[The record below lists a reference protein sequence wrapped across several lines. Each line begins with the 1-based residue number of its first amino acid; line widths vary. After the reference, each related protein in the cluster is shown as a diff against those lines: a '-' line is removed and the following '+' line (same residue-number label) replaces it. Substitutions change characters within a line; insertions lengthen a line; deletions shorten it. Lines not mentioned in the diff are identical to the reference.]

1 MLRRFFTPLLLM
13 AALLASADARA
24 QSPADVA
31 LARELFRE
39 GAKFTEEKRWND
51 ARLRFERALALKRS
65 PLILYNLGVT
75 YQNLGRLVDA
85 LEFFRAFLAEMQP
98 NKAEQKAQEQP
109 ARDAVATLEKR
120 VAKLDIT
127 IQQTDI
133 EKMLLTV
140 DGIIVPEAAWGYP
153 RLVDPGEHKVVVQA
167 DGYREATQMARVTE
181 GQQLVVTLELEL
193 LAQPKKVPDKPGM
206 IGPDKHAVPVVP
218 TVLVASGSVAFAV
231 GLTVG
236 LVGVQKASDSPT
248 RDGED
253 ATSARRFALAGDIVG
268 GIGIAAAGAGL
279 TLLLID
285 KFGQPAKRS
294 SKAASVWVR
303 PVVSMGS
310 VGFVGRF

>member
-13 AALLASADARA
+13 AVLLAAADARA

-98 NKAEQKAQEQP
+98 NKADQKAQEEP
-109 ARDAVATLEKR
+109 ARDAVAALEKR

-127 IQQTDI
+127 IVPADI

-153 RLVDPGEHKVVVQA
+153 RLVDPGEHKVVVKA
-167 DGYREATQMARVTE
+167 DGYREATQLARVTE
-181 GQQLVVTLELEL
+181 GQKLPVTVQLEPLTV
-193 LAQPKKVPDKPGM
+193 PKKVPGTPGT
-206 IGPDKHAVPVVP
+206 IGPDKPAALVVP
-218 TVLVASGSVAFAV
+218 TVLLASGSAAFAV

-236 LVGVQKASDSPT
+236 LVGVQKASDAPT
-248 RDGED
+248 RDGEG
-253 ATSARRFALAGDIVG
+253 ATSARRLALAGDIVA
-268 GIGIAAAGAGL
+268 GIGIASAGAGV

-285 KFGQPAKRS
+285 KFGKPAKRS
-294 SKAASVWVR
+294 AKPASVWVA
-303 PVVSMGS
+303 PVVSIDS